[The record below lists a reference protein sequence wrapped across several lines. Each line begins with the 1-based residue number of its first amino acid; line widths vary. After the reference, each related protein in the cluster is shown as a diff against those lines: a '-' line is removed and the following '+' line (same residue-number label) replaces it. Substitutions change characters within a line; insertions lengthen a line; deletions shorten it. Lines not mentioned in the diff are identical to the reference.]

1 MSLSC
6 HTSCH
11 SCHSGQ
17 ALLTLVL
24 RTLTSLA
31 INTRVDI
38 PDQVTLLLTSLAPE
52 ARLQVRLSILADLS
66 LLARPDTVNRAL

>member
-1 MSLSC
+1 MVRSALVAMLPLYP
-6 HTSCH
+6 
-11 SCHSGQ
+11 GQ
-17 ALLTLVL
+17 DLLTLAL

>member
-1 MSLSC
+1 M
-6 HTSCH
+6 
-11 SCHSGQ
+11 
-17 ALLTLVL
+17 
-24 RTLTSLA
+24 
-31 INTRVDI
+31 DI